1 MSMMRLYSCVR
12 NMEIFAARPPDSQ
25 DADVFLQLYICFQVI
40 AIKHQRAGAWGGGG
54 GGGLIISEI
63 EKKMRIER

>member
-54 GGGLIISEI
+54 VIISEI